1 MKLSKRSPNFEDSRK
16 DCDPKVPWGRNERVM
31 SGEMGKV
38 IPYKEPGKSS
48 TNSWFQPV
56 WNYKSLSQFGIYSS
70 PIPAEHRK

>member
-1 MKLSKRSPNFEDSRK
+1 MFRGWRKCLKDLQTSRIAETPSFED
-16 DCDPKVPWGRNERVM
+16 ERVM

-56 WNYKSLSQFGIYSS
+56 WKY
-70 PIPAEHRK
+70 